1 MIGLIP
7 PRLTWPSPILE
18 GPFREIARANL
29 TIVTKEGICLTN
41 IHRLKPDRESVDD
54 YASLLGTL
62 QAFAHLVGGDFC
74 ANVRNAKTDDG
85 FKTDFVVQA
94 SLFDPKK
101 VKVWPVINTV
111 FERVVQLRLLRPLIE
126 KVLPIVA
133 GKNDMNEVEAMLVQ
147 AVTKL
152 YPDPMSVNIDVG
164 KLISKGIELA
174 RKKIGG
180 RRTRRL
186 EGSEEGGSWISEEGM
201 FDLGHIPPSDR
212 LDGGFEG
219 SGKACGWKCGTFKSD
234 GTFGPAP
241 DKPDYAKNMTN
252 LMTNLTCATVNA
264 GLPFN
269 CSNETNAIDAN
280 PTNITC
286 LSQLKCTSTECCTVV
301 ATTTILTS
309 TLIIIIV
316 CSSVVFIG
324 IIIAVVVVV
333 KKGIT
338 SKKKELTKVT
348 PANVKSNTK
357 KTKNKNKKKTKSKNK
372 MENKKTVVLS
382 AKQKG
387 SVASWEAPGE
397 TSKRETLKF
406 LDT

>member
-1 MIGLIP
+1 MIGLFP

-29 TIVTKEGICLTN
+29 TIVQQEGICLTN
-41 IHRLKPDRESVDD
+41 IHRLKPDREAVDD

-74 ANVRNAKTDDG
+74 AKVNNAKTDDG

-94 SLFDPKK
+94 SLFDPNK

-133 GKNDMNEVEAMLVQ
+133 GKNNMDEVEAMLVQ

-152 YPDPMSVNIDVG
+152 YPDPMSVDIDVG
-164 KLISKGIELA
+164 KLIAKGIELA

-219 SGKACGWKCGTFKSD
+219 SGKACGWNCGTFKSD
-234 GTFGPAP
+234 GTFGPP
-241 DKPDYAKNMTN
+241 PPKPDYAISKNMTN
-252 LMTNLTCATVNA
+252 
-264 GLPFN
+264 
-269 CSNETNAIDAN
+269 
-280 PTNITC
+280 ITRGDGAQTPV
-286 LSQLKCTSTECCTVV
+286 LG
-301 ATTTILTS
+301 TS
-309 TLIIIIV
+309 TLIIVIV
-316 CSSVVFIG
+316 CSLVVLIG
-324 IIIAVVVVV
+324 CVVSIWVSKKLIDK
-333 KKGIT
+333 KKGT
-338 SKKKELTKVT
+338 TNLNTKVT
-348 PANVKSNTK
+348 PANMKS
-357 KTKNKNKKKTKSKNK
+357 KTKRPGAWSN
-372 MENKKTVVLS
+372 
-382 AKQKG
+382 
-387 SVASWEAPGE
+387 EAW
-397 TSKRETLKF
+397 K
-406 LDT
+406 D

>member
-1 MIGLIP
+1 
-7 PRLTWPSPILE
+7 
-18 GPFREIARANL
+18 
-29 TIVTKEGICLTN
+29 
-41 IHRLKPDRESVDD
+41 
-54 YASLLGTL
+54 
-62 QAFAHLVGGDFC
+62 
-74 ANVRNAKTDDG
+74 
-85 FKTDFVVQA
+85 
-94 SLFDPKK
+94 
-101 VKVWPVINTV
+101 
-111 FERVVQLRLLRPLIE
+111 
-126 KVLPIVA
+126 
-133 GKNDMNEVEAMLVQ
+133 
-147 AVTKL
+147 
-152 YPDPMSVNIDVG
+152 
-164 KLISKGIELA
+164 
-174 RKKIGG
+174 
-180 RRTRRL
+180 
-186 EGSEEGGSWISEEGM
+186 
-201 FDLGHIPPSDR
+201 
-212 LDGGFEG
+212 
-219 SGKACGWKCGTFKSD
+219 
-234 GTFGPAP
+234 
-241 DKPDYAKNMTN
+241 MTN

-280 PTNITC
+280 PANITC

>member
-1 MIGLIP
+1 MQK
-7 PRLTWPSPILE
+7 RTMDSKQIL
-18 GPFREIARANL
+18 L
-29 TIVTKEGICLTN
+29 
-41 IHRLKPDRESVDD
+41 
-54 YASLLGTL
+54 
-62 QAFAHLVGGDFC
+62 
-74 ANVRNAKTDDG
+74 
-85 FKTDFVVQA
+85 VQA
-94 SLFDPKK
+94 SLFDPTK

-133 GKNDMNEVEAMLVQ
+133 GKNDMNEVEAMLVK

-241 DKPDYAKNMTN
+241 DKPDYAMPSKN
-252 LMTNLTCATVNA
+252 MTNLTCATVNA